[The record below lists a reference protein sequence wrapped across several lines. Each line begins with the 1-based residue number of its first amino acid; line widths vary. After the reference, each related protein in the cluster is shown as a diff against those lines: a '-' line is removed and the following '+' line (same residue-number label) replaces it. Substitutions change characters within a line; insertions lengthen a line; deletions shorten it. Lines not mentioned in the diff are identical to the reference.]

1 MRNASQRKQRVLFI
15 LWSRV
20 CVCSCVLYFWREIK
34 QRLVKG
40 EIFYYNVL
48 SMRHFGSRDNPRSHP
63 LVHHY
68 TETKMHPMLQKDS
81 ALTSRVK
88 RNARVRLGKEAE
100 ELRCPVKNSLACV
113 CYKCVKK
120 IVARGTHGEVINMK
134 ALISRNKTMTPPPH
148 HARHL

>member
-1 MRNASQRKQRVLFI
+1 MVTC
-15 LWSRV
+15 V
-20 CVCSCVLYFWREIK
+20 CVCVLACCTFGEIK

-81 ALTSRVK
+81 APTSRV
-88 RNARVRLGKEAE
+88 RRSTRVRLGKEAE
-100 ELRCPVKNSLACV
+100 QLRCPGKYPLACV
-113 CYKCVKK
+113 CYECVKK
-120 IVARGTHGEVINMK
+120 IVARATHGEVIDMK
-134 ALISRNKTMTPPPH
+134 APFSRNKTMTPPPPCQTSVNTIKG
-148 HARHL
+148 RGWGDETL